1 MFLRIAGARSA
12 EQSGIIRSGKRPF
25 DASIIKYD
33 AHEQT
38 DRGRKER
45 KMSGKLYGVGVGP
58 GDPRLMTCLAVETI
72 EHCPVIAVPSE
83 VREHALSY
91 RIASGMVKGIE
102 NKECLNLSTPM
113 TRNRQVLE
121 QSYQRAAERITACL
135 DAGKDVAYLT
145 LGDPTIYST
154 YIYIHRLVAGR
165 GYAAQMING
174 VPSFCAVAARLG
186 DSLADRSEQ
195 LHILPSA
202 YAVDEAL
209 AYPGNKVLM
218 KAAPRLNEVKEHLRE
233 MGMQGI
239 MVENCGLSDERI
251 YQGVE
256 EMPEKASYYATVVVK
271 DRQRDSGGKDRQNNS
286 GEKNRQRDGK
296 EEGRDEWVKKYVQ
309 G

>member
-1 MFLRIAGARSA
+1 MN
-12 EQSGIIRSGKRPF
+12 
-25 DASIIKYD
+25 
-33 AHEQT
+33 
-38 DRGRKER
+38 
-45 KMSGKLYGVGVGP
+45 GKLYGVGVGP

-102 NKECLNLSTPM
+102 NKECLNLSAPM
-113 TRNRQVLE
+113 TRDRQVLA
-121 QSYQRAAERITACL
+121 QSYRRAAERIIACL
-135 DAGKDVAYLT
+135 DAQKDVAYLT

-154 YIYIHRLVAGR
+154 YIYIHRLVTAQ

-202 YAVDEAL
+202 YAVEEAL

-218 KAAPRLNEVKEHLRE
+218 KAAPRLNEVKERLRKME
-233 MGMQGI
+233 IKGI
-239 MVENCGLSDERI
+239 MVENCGLSGERI

-271 DRQRDSGGKDRQNNS
+271 DRPDDGG
-286 GEKNRQRDGK
+286 
-296 EEGRDEWVKKYVQ
+296 EECREEWQKKYVQ
-309 G
+309 E